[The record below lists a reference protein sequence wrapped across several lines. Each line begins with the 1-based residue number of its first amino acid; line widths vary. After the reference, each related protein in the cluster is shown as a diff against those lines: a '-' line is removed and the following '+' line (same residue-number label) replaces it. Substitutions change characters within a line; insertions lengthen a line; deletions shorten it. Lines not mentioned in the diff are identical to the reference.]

1 MLPFISDVYIT
12 KLVYTTAVLVLAF
25 FFSLILKKI
34 VDIIISG
41 VGGRVGNQYILA
53 KTRTIRSLLKNI
65 IDVVLVLIGVLIIMS
80 SWGFNI
86 IPILTG
92 AGILGLAISFGAQTL
107 IKDLINGFLII
118 AEDQFNVGDRVK
130 IGSFDGEVYKITLRL
145 TILRDKKENLI
156 YIPNSQVTT
165 VVKLKEV

>member
-1 MLPFISDVYIT
+1 MLPFVSEVYVTRLIYST
-12 KLVYTTAVLVLAF
+12 VALVLIF

-34 VDIIISG
+34 IDIVVSG
-41 VGGRVGNQYILA
+41 IGGRVGNQYILA

-65 IDVVLVLIGVLIIMS
+65 VDVVLVLMGVLIIMS

-86 IPILTG
+86 VPILTG

-130 IGSFDGEVYKITLRL
+130 IGPFEGEVYKVTLRL
-145 TILRDKKENLI
+145 TILKDKKENFI